1 MRTTHAIKRTSPKGP
16 GQDFIGT
23 CIRCGRTGLRS
34 ADALKECDNPSG
46 MTNEEALIKMVHF
59 PMERNNYE

>member
-1 MRTTHAIKRTSPKGP
+1 MRATHAITRTSPKGP

-23 CIRCGRTGLRS
+23 CIRCGRTGLCS

-46 MTNEEALIKMVHF
+46 MTNEEALINIIDPPALK
-59 PMERNNYE
+59 EG